1 MLIKFVSDGFKFGES
16 KILIS
21 NQGQTLYFNFSSIG
35 AILMIQEEKF
45 FTLRR
50 VTGFL
55 FFSSKILIQKSNP
68 AADSHQMTFYIF
80 NRDISINSNLTGN
93 VININVSNRK

>member
-35 AILMIQEEKF
+35 AILIIQEEKLVLYIKEGDGLF
-45 FTLRR
+45 
-50 VTGFL
+50 VFL
-55 FFSSKILIQKSNP
+55 K
-68 AADSHQMTFYIF
+68 
-80 NRDISINSNLTGN
+80 
-93 VININVSNRK
+93 